1 MTYEYLHVLNS
12 VNFGK
17 HTHLSVAHNMA
28 CSRLFELTDY
38 ISVVTT
44 VYHLIKG
51 FNHKQKN
58 QETSKSLIRK

>member
-1 MTYEYLHVLNS
+1 MTCEYLHALNN

-51 FNHKQKN
+51 IQPY
-58 QETSKSLIRK
+58 TTKSRKYLIA